1 MKRFVARDGETER
14 PDAYDRSCRD
24 ADDNCPTEG
33 AVLKREW
40 RQKTATIAML
50 TTMVDQQGK
59 ASREHHDALL
69 ALYVALRDSAPKLS
83 PAVAEAFGKAR
94 EVLARYGA

>member
-1 MKRFVARDGETER
+1 MNTNETER
-14 PDAYDRSCRD
+14 DTPCDRACRD
-24 ADDNCPTEG
+24 PRDNCPTEG

-50 TTMVDQQGK
+50 TKMTEQQGK
-59 ASREHHDALL
+59 ASAEMQGALL
-69 ALYVALRDSAPKLS
+69 ALYLALRDSAPKLS
-83 PAVAEAFGKAR
+83 PAAADAFGKAR

>member
-1 MKRFVARDGETER
+1 MNTNETER
-14 PDAYDRSCRD
+14 DTPYDRACRD
-24 ADDNCPTEG
+24 PRDNCPTEG

-50 TTMVDQQGK
+50 TKMVEQQGA
-59 ASREHHDALL
+59 ASTERKDELRV
-69 ALYVALRDSAPKLS
+69 LYVARRASAPKLS
-83 PAVAEAFGKAR
+83 PAAAEAFGKAR